1 MNVDGWKCLRN
12 GIKCADKQKRWRKVW
27 RFPYLPLPLHCIIN
41 KGIIMENLGT
51 SLNPVG
57 WRNLGWRCDWAN
69 PWWAFAYIK
78 LAFKMTRIVLDTN
91 CLLAILPSRSP
102 YHSVWIN
109 LLNERL
115 QLCVSNEILLEYE
128 EILSLKASPLLA
140 DSIMKTLINK
150 PNVLRIKP
158 CWHFNLIQT
167 DLDDNMFV
175 DCAICGQAEV
185 LISNDAHFNVLHQ
198 IGFPKVRLMKL
209 QDFVALYSSM

>member
-1 MNVDGWKCLRN
+1 M
-12 GIKCADKQKRWRKVW
+12 
-27 RFPYLPLPLHCIIN
+27 
-41 KGIIMENLGT
+41 
-51 SLNPVG
+51 
-57 WRNLGWRCDWAN
+57 
-69 PWWAFAYIK
+69 
-78 LAFKMTRIVLDTN
+78 
-91 CLLAILPSRSP
+91 
-102 YHSVWIN
+102 
-109 LLNERL
+109 NERL

>member
-1 MNVDGWKCLRN
+1 
-12 GIKCADKQKRWRKVW
+12 
-27 RFPYLPLPLHCIIN
+27 
-41 KGIIMENLGT
+41 
-51 SLNPVG
+51 
-57 WRNLGWRCDWAN
+57 
-69 PWWAFAYIK
+69 
-78 LAFKMTRIVLDTN
+78 MTRIVLDTN

-158 CWHFNLIQT
+158 FWHFNLIQT

-198 IGFPKVRLMKL
+198 IGSPKVRLMKL
-209 QDFVALYSSM
+209 RDFVALYSSM